1 MVDKKCRNRG
11 QSSQRLGVVGK
22 GMEQLSLHIEPARLD
37 GDKNLPAWNVE
48 GKNQMTSGGSSD
60 KKSFRI

>member
-1 MVDKKCRNRG
+1 M
-11 QSSQRLGVVGK
+11 VGK
-22 GMEQLSLHIEPARLD
+22 GIEQLSLHIESARLD

-48 GKNQMTSGGSSD
+48 GKNQMTSGGSSV

>member
-1 MVDKKCRNRG
+1 
-11 QSSQRLGVVGK
+11 
-22 GMEQLSLHIEPARLD
+22 MEQLSLHIESARLD